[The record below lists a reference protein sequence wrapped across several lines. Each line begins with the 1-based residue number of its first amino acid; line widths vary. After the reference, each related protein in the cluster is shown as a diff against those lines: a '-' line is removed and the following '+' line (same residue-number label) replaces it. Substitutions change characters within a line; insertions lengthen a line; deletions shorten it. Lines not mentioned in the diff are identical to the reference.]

1 MNFEIF
7 PRVFPVRRRAVLTL
21 RGAHDL
27 PLPEGLVLQYV
38 REDGADPEG
47 HYLLDRPY
55 AAIAGEKHGNAVE
68 ITVEADGEY
77 EHYIIPSVRDAAGRL
92 VALEKISVYS
102 LAPDLFA
109 LRPWRG
115 DFHMHSHCSDGELT
129 PACVG
134 ARCRRKGMDFMALTD
149 HRLYEPSLEAAAAMR
164 ELPTDLECFPGEE
177 VHAGRPHVV
186 SFGAARGI
194 TAYVRDNPD
203 DFVARCRRIAG
214 TLPDGLHAHDREQ
227 IALTEAV
234 FELIR
239 EAGGLAVY
247 AHPYWRVGGDRFFI
261 TRPMT
266 ELLMR
271 RRNYDAMEAV
281 SGFRRCEWEQNA
293 LSTAAFARMAAEGI
307 AVNPVGVSDAHGY
320 EPDSDHFES
329 FQWYSTIVFAPS
341 CRFADLAAA
350 IRSGRC
356 LALESLP
363 GGEPRLTGDF
373 RYLKFA
379 YFLLRE
385 FFPGHDALCLTE
397 GNRLECAISCGGR
410 EKMIPLLERDRG
422 AVAAWR
428 QKFFGE

>member
-1 MNFEIF
+1 MKFDIF
-7 PRVFPVRRRAVLTL
+7 PRVFPAHRRTILTL
-21 RGAHDL
+21 RSAQDL
-27 PLPEGLVLQYV
+27 PLPDGLVLQYV
-38 REDGADPEG
+38 REDGADPAG
-47 HYLLDRPY
+47 HYLIDHPY
-55 AAIAGEKHGNAVE
+55 AGIPAEKHGNSLE
-68 ITVEADGEY
+68 ITIESDGEY
-77 EHYIIPSVRDAAGRL
+77 EHYIMPSLRGAGGKL
-92 VALEKISVYS
+92 VILEKISVYS
-102 LAPDLFA
+102 LEGDLFA

-129 PACVG
+129 PACVA

-149 HRLYEPSLEAAAAMR
+149 HRLYGPSLEAVAAMR

-186 SFGAARGI
+186 SFGASHGI
-194 TAYVRDNPD
+194 TDYCRDNPG
-203 DFVARCRRIAG
+203 DFTTRVGRIAG
-214 TLPDGLHAHDREQ
+214 TLPGGLLEHDREQ
-227 IALTEAV
+227 IAITEAV
-234 FELIR
+234 FELVR

-247 AHPYWRVGGDRFFI
+247 CHPYWRIGGDRFFI
-261 TRPMT
+261 TRPMI
-266 ELLMR
+266 EQLMR

-281 SGFRRCEWEQNA
+281 SGFHRCEWEQNA
-293 LSTAAFARMAAEGI
+293 LSTAAYARMAAEGVE
-307 AVNPVGVSDAHGY
+307 VNPVGVSDAHGY
-320 EPDSDHFES
+320 EPDSDRFES

-341 CRFADLAAA
+341 CRFADIAAA

-356 LALESLP
+356 LALEALP
-363 GGEPRLTGDF
+363 GGEPRLTGNF
-373 RYLKFA
+373 RYLKLA

-385 FFPGHDALCLTE
+385 FFPTHDALCRTE